1 MADKKFSQLTA
12 KGAPLAATDLL
23 PISEVSGAAYV
34 SKSVTGANIRS
45 YAQTKLPADIFLVCS
60 DETTILTTGTKLTF
74 RMPYR
79 MTLTSV
85 RASLTTAQA
94 SGNIFTV
101 DVHENG
107 VTIFSTKLTID
118 NTEKTSTT
126 AATRETISDNDLAD
140 DSEIQIIID
149 QVGNGTAAGLKVW
162 LIGERYS

>member
-12 KGAPLAATDLL
+12 KGMALADTDLL
-23 PISEVSGAAYV
+23 PISEVSGASYV

-60 DETTILTTGTKLTF
+60 DETTALTTGTKLTF

-79 MTLTSV
+79 MTLTRV

-101 DVHENG
+101 DIHESG
-107 VTIFSTKLTID
+107 VTVLSTKLTID

-126 AATRETISDNDLAD
+126 ATTREVISDDDLAD

-162 LIGERYS
+162 LIGERYN